1 MRWSWRVG
9 QLAGIPIFVHWT
21 FLILIGWIAVSHML
35 NGDGLG
41 AAFQGIAFVLAL
53 FGCVVLHELGHAL
66 AAKRFGIPTVDIT
79 LLPIGGL
86 ARLERMPE
94 DPRQELWVAIAGP
107 AVNMVI
113 AALLAVLVVALDGIP
128 RSPFRLQFIGSDF
141 FSNLLWVNVMLVVF
155 NLIPAFPMDGGRVL
169 RALLAWSTGDYLRAT
184 QTAAT
189 IGQGLAILFALLGL
203 FGIGSPMLLFIAL
216 FVFLGAQEE
225 SRLVQMRTLFDGVPV
240 RHAMM
245 TRFRT
250 LSPADELTV
259 AIDELLAGAQQD
271 FPVVDEGRLV
281 GMLPRHALFK
291 AINDN
296 LRQVRVGDVMLRD
309 CDAVSDTEMLHPIL
323 SRMRGGGCSSLPVMR
338 AGALVGLLSTENIG
352 ELMVIHSAL
361 SRKKPPSG
369 SIDPDTDLI

>member
-323 SRMRGGGCSSLPVMR
+323 SRMRGGGCSSRPVMR